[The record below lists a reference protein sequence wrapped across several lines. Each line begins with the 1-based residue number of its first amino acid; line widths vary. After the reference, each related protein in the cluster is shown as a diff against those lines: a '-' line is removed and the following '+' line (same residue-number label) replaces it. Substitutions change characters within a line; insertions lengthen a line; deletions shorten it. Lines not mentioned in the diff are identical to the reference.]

1 MINDYQFVD
10 GSRLSTV
17 IEALIFASDEPI
29 SGTKIRDIITDN
41 EEQIE
46 IDEDTV
52 SGFVDKLNERYDENG
67 LSFRIE
73 RMGGGYTFVTRQKF
87 HYWLSIYQHENA
99 YRKLSQSA
107 IESLAIVA
115 YRQPIT
121 KPEVD
126 QIRGVDSG
134 YILRQL
140 MEKALIE
147 VAGRADSP
155 GKPLLYRTT
164 RHFLRHFGINSVDE
178 LPKPREIE
186 EILKDDDMAEHRQLL
201 MERQLMLEELE
212 EHDDEEIRE
221 ELQSILSGETGN
233 GESAEEEAV
242 TDEESAENSGNSE
255 ENELS
260 AEPENN
266 SGNAEAETE
275 PEHDKDEEAGE
286 AANGS
291 DGEDEKDDT
300 EATEDSD
307 RTKE

>member
-1 MINDYQFVD
+1 MKNDYQFVD
-10 GSRLSTV
+10 GTRLSSV

-29 SGTKIRDIITDN
+29 SGDKIREIVVNN

-46 IDEDTV
+46 IDEQTV
-52 SGFVDKLNERYDENG
+52 SDFVDKLNQRYDENG

-73 RMGGGYTFVTRQKF
+73 QMGGGYTFVTQSKY
-87 HYWLSIYQHENA
+87 HYWLSIFQHENA

-147 VAGRADSP
+147 VSGRADSP
-155 GKPLLYRTT
+155 GKPLLYKTSK
-164 RHFLRHFGINSVDE
+164 HFLKHFGINSVDE

-201 MERQLMLEELE
+201 MERQLVM
-212 EHDDEEIRE
+212 DEFDNEP
-221 ELQSILSGETGN
+221 
-233 GESAEEEAV
+233 
-242 TDEESAENSGNSE
+242 SE
-255 ENELS
+255 EKE
-260 AEPENN
+260 AEPEIESINFEEMEVDDQPKQN
-266 SGNAEAETE
+266 GI
-275 PEHDKDEEAGE
+275 DKTREQE
-286 AANGS
+286 
-291 DGEDEKDDT
+291 
-300 EATEDSD
+300 
-307 RTKE
+307 

>member
-1 MINDYQFVD
+1 MKNDYQFID

-29 SGTKIRDIITDN
+29 SGSKIRDIIVEN

-46 IDEDTV
+46 ITTETV
-52 SGFVDKLNERYDENG
+52 SDFVDKLNERYDENG
-67 LSFRIE
+67 LSFYIDRL
-73 RMGGGYTFVTRQKF
+73 GGGYTFVTRSKY

-147 VAGRADSP
+147 VSGRADSP

-164 RHFLRHFGINSVDE
+164 KHFLRHFGINSVSE
-178 LPKPREIE
+178 LPKPREID

-201 MERQLMLEELE
+201 MERQLMMEELE
-212 EHDDEEIRE
+212 DQDDEEIRE
-221 ELQSILSGETGN
+221 ELQSILEEGNAAPEKETIS
-233 GESAEEEAV
+233 ETEQEEDLDTEEEQ
-242 TDEESAENSGNSE
+242 
-255 ENELS
+255 
-260 AEPENN
+260 NN
-266 SGNAEAETE
+266 
-275 PEHDKDEEAGE
+275 
-286 AANGS
+286 
-291 DGEDEKDDT
+291 EKDDDYSG
-300 EATEDSD
+300 EE
-307 RTKE
+307 E

>member
-1 MINDYQFVD
+1 MNDYQFVD
-10 GSRLSTV
+10 GTLLSSV
-17 IEALIFASDEPI
+17 IEALIFASDEPMPA
-29 SGTKIRDIITDN
+29 SKVRDIIVEN

-46 IDEDTV
+46 LDEEAID
-52 SGFVDKLNERYDENG
+52 SFVEKLNQRYEENG

-73 RMGGGYTFVTRQKF
+73 RLGGGYTFVTQKKY
-87 HYWLSIYQHENA
+87 HYWLSIFQHENA

-164 RHFLRHFGINSVDE
+164 KHFLRHFGINTVDE
-178 LPKPREIE
+178 LPKPREID
-186 EILKDDDMAEHRQLL
+186 EILKDDDMAEHRRLL
-201 MERQLMLEELE
+201 MERQLRMDGLEDIDE
-212 EHDDEEIRE
+212 EEKSIDDILDEVRDEIVGDGEPTSTEEEENDDMERGEEADEVEAGPDDESDQSVE
-221 ELQSILSGETGN
+221 ESE
-233 GESAEEEAV
+233 AEEQEEESQE
-242 TDEESAENSGNSE
+242 DEEQR
-255 ENELS
+255 
-260 AEPENN
+260 
-266 SGNAEAETE
+266 
-275 PEHDKDEEAGE
+275 
-286 AANGS
+286 NG
-291 DGEDEKDDT
+291 
-300 EATEDSD
+300 
-307 RTKE
+307 